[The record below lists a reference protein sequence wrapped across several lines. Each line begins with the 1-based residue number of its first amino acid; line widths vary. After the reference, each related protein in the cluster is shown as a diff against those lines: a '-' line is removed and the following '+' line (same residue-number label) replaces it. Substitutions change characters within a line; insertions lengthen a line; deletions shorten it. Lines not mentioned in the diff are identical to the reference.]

1 MRKAVVAIGLLAV
14 VWGSSDAARGEMV
27 VEWWGKGSRC
37 RHTGMTIELSK
48 YGKEGLINPK
58 AGKKPVEG
66 IHALTFDL
74 SPIPPKSKVYHASLR
89 IQAPLE
95 RIRTDR
101 RVYMDIGQG
110 VWYYD
115 PLRIYAEMSQWKP
128 IEIYAA
134 EEGTEPNK
142 AVWDKTKPLALEG
155 PNFRS
160 LDATA
165 AVQDW
170 VNGTKPNLGFVVR
183 QLDFWD
189 WAPSATVLEV
199 CYEGTVK
206 DPPGQVRDLKVVH
219 RKGQT
224 YITWRELDKIIDKE
238 IIEWKEFEP
247 IFKKVSPRGNT
258 FYRIYRHTEPITAAN
273 IAQAERIN
281 EIWPLSGYDIRMHQ
295 HVTQGEEWVGLDP
308 KCVVIRYSVDEPPPG
323 PLKANKIGAKGRREW
338 VNKQLPLHTGLYV
351 HQVRSPNHEAPRSG
365 VPLPKAGKF
374 YYAVTAIVNG
384 IENTR
389 DLTAGV
395 NSLAEPVDEFVGK
408 GEPLLYRIMD
418 QSKDYPTKVPT
429 ETQFFLYW
437 AAPPYANLPRHAVHI
452 LVTMKDGAPNKD
464 INLIFEG
471 DGMYGSY
478 LQSGANMVH
487 FNTTKDMQIIIVD
500 DAAFASPSYKSNWN
514 TAISSERAKTVP
526 YAQRLVDA
534 FMPWFKQ
541 LKPRIT
547 PWSGAPAKSSSAKP
561 AASKGQ

>member
-1 MRKAVVAIGLLAV
+1 MRKTLVAIGLLAAV
-14 VWGSSDAARGEMV
+14 FGPSGAARGEMV
-27 VEWWGKGSRC
+27 VEWWGRGRGRSRW

-74 SPIPPKSKVYHASLR
+74 SPIKRGTKIHHASLR
-89 IQAPLE
+89 IQAPLT

-110 VWYYD
+110 VWYFD
-115 PLRIYAEMSQWKP
+115 PLRIYAEMAQWKP
-128 IEIYAA
+128 VEFYVA
-134 EEGTEPNK
+134 EKGTKGDK
-142 AVWDKTKPLALEG
+142 AVWDKTRPLALEG

-165 AVQDW
+165 AVRDW
-170 VNGTKPNLGFVVR
+170 VNGAKPNLGFVVR
-183 QLDFWD
+183 QLDMWD
-189 WAPSATVLEV
+189 WVPSATVLEV
-199 CYEGTVK
+199 RYEGTAK
-206 DPPGQVRDLKVVH
+206 DPPGQVKDLKVIH

-224 YITWRELDKIIDKE
+224 YITWTELDRIINQE
-238 IIEWKEFEP
+238 TIRWKEFEP
-247 IFKKVSPRGNT
+247 IFKKVSPRGST

-295 HVTQGEEWVGLDP
+295 HVTRGEDWVGLDP
-308 KCVVIRYSVDEPPPG
+308 KCVVIRYSVSEPPAG
-323 PLKANKIGAKGRREW
+323 ALKANKTGAKGRREW
-338 VNKQLPLHTGLYV
+338 VNRQLPLHTGLYV
-351 HQVRSPNHEAPRSG
+351 HQV
-365 VPLPKAGKF
+365 PKAGKF
-374 YYAVTAIVNG
+374 YYAVTAIVHG

-389 DLTAGV
+389 DVTAGV
-395 NSLAEPVDEFVGK
+395 NSLARPVDEVVGK

-418 QSKDYPTKVPT
+418 QSRDYPTKVPT

-452 LVTMKDGAPNKD
+452 LVTLKDGAPRKD
-464 INLIFEG
+464 CNLIFEG

-487 FNTTKDMQIIIVD
+487 FPRSKDMQIIIVD
-500 DAAFASPSYKSNWN
+500 DAAFASASYRSNWN
-514 TAISSERAKTVP
+514 TAISSEKAKRHP

-534 FMPWFKQ
+534 LMPWFKRLQ
-541 LKPRIT
+541 PRIT
-547 PWSGAPAKSSSAKP
+547 PWSGSPG
-561 AASKGQ
+561 KGR